1 MKLIRAIL
9 IGILLVTT
17 GNMWAGDTYY
27 AKVNVS
33 AESGKGKVYASAES
47 AAPADDAYQESM
59 SVSNKASSQSVT
71 FNLWAKP
78 AEGMVFSHWEK
89 GGVATTDPANCQ
101 ITISSS
107 SKDENAPVEA
117 SYVAKFIERPALV
130 LNIINSGLGTA
141 TISKRENRIGDEVTL
156 TASLKKEP
164 RYGCRHL
171 MSEFIGWQNADGEI
185 ISKDLTY
192 TFRIEKEDEITAVF
206 GDRNALKQSGY
217 FRVRNIFNRVLTIV
231 GNYKY
236 QSVGLSGNYLDGLL
250 HWSCPDDF
258 NTKDFADKY
267 WNGSDEGTKESLGVD
282 VESLASGVI
291 YIKGESLN
299 ADAGS
304 NEDAITKVNAFG
316 QGTDTKTMTG
326 QTLTVKG
333 ASVPGYYILYG
344 AANAGLKMTHREG
357 DEDRDGDGVNDG
369 HWAYCSP
376 LLGNCKYDDPYSWMA
391 IQPLD
396 EEHIDEFWFGAS
408 ADESMCF
415 DGGYWTSMY
424 TSFPYE
430 CRDGVEAYYACETV
444 TLDGITYIQLR
455 KVGTVVPPET
465 PVLLKCQ
472 GLRSRQNRLLPLDPD
487 AEYSAVEGNLLVG
500 LYQLWTDKDGNGR
513 EVFDETRMRV
523 FGTDSN
529 GNLGFYKLAAGTEL
543 KANKV
548 YLDMSKLTVPASG
561 SMRIMIDNEDAAG
574 IENVIGAETR
584 QNDNAIYD
592 LLGRRVTN
600 PLPGTIYIRSGKKF
614 VLK

>member
-47 AAPADDAYQESM
+47 ADPADDAYQESM

-78 AEGMVFSHWEK
+78 ADGMAFSHWEK
-89 GGVATTDPANCQ
+89 DGVETTDPANCQ
-101 ITISSS
+101 ITVTSS
-107 SKDENAPVEA
+107 SKDEANPTLA
-117 SYVAKFIERPALV
+117 SYVAKFIERPAV
-130 LNIINSGLGTA
+130 TLNVVNSGFGTA
-141 TISKRENRIGDEVTL
+141 TISKRENKIGDEVTL
-156 TASLKKEP
+156 TATLNKVSQ
-164 RYGCRHL
+164 YGCRHL
-171 MSEFIGWQNADGEI
+171 MAEFIGWQNAEGEI
-185 ISKDLTY
+185 VSTDMSY
-192 TFRIEKEDEITAVF
+192 TFTITKEDEITAVF
-206 GDRNALKQSGY
+206 RDKNSLKQSGY

-231 GNYKY
+231 GNYEY
-236 QSVGLSGNYLDGLL
+236 ESVGTSANYLDGLL
-250 HWSCPDDF
+250 HWSCPDDIVLSEFFGRF
-258 NTKDFADKY
+258 NQGT
-267 WNGSDEGTKESLGVD
+267 DEGTKENPGID

-291 YIKGESLN
+291 YIKGDALN

-304 NEDAITKVNAFG
+304 NEDAITKVNAYG
-316 QGTDTKTMTG
+316 QGTDTYTMTRYN
-326 QTLTVKG
+326 LTVKG
-333 ASVPGYYILYG
+333 SDVPGYYILYG
-344 AANAGLKMTHREG
+344 GFSAGLKMTHFEQ
-357 DEDRDGDGVNDG
+357 DVEVNG
-369 HWAYCSP
+369 GKEHWYYCRP
-376 LLGNCKYDDPYSWMA
+376 LLGRCQVGDPFSWMA

-415 DGGYWTSMY
+415 DGGYWTSMF

-430 CRDGVEAYYACETV
+430 CRDGVEAYYASEAV

-584 QNDNAIYD
+584 QDDNAIYD
-592 LLGRRVTN
+592 FLGRRVTN
-600 PLPGTIYIRSGKKF
+600 PLPGTIYIRNGKKF